1 MTYSFE
7 RNNVRRSGTLNRS
20 IYGGG
25 GTVGSGMAEVGK
37 RSRKALNR
45 PVQCIPKPIVLSN
58 DCCRL
63 EPAVGKIGGISG
75 F

>member
-7 RNNVRRSGTLNRS
+7 RNNVRRSAMVKPS

-25 GTVGSGMAEVGK
+25 GTVGSEMAEVGK

-45 PVQCIPKPIVLSN
+45 LVQCIPKPIVLFN
-58 DCCRL
+58 GCCRS